1 MSNPETPEIQ
11 SAVESTESFGDI
23 LSQYTKSHSRKTEG
37 SKQLQATVIAVNAES
52 VFFDIGYKSEG
63 ILPLTA
69 LQGET
74 LKPGDKCLVTV
85 KGRDLDGYYELS
97 RFKVE
102 RPMDWSALEKAFADK
117 TTVLGT
123 VTGVIKGG
131 FSVDVGVRAFMP
143 ASRSGVREAADME
156 KLVGQEIRCRIIKLD
171 VTDEDVVVDRRAV
184 AEEEERSA
192 KDRFYSQMKEG
203 DTVSGTVRSL
213 TDYGAFVDLGGVDAL
228 LHVSDISWGRV
239 NKPSD
244 VLSVGQAV
252 EVKVLKVGSET
263 EKKRIS
269 VGLKQLQPHPWDAV
283 AAKFRAGDRV
293 RGTVTRLMDFGAFVE
308 LEPGIEGLIHISEM
322 SWSKGK
328 IRKASDVVK
337 QGETVEVVILQVNAG
352 ERRLSLG
359 LKQALGDPWA
369 DISQRFQ
376 VGSAVEGPVTNLT
389 KFGAFVQLSEGI
401 EGMVHVSDISAEKR
415 INQPA
420 DMLRVGQVVKAQ
432 VLAIDLDKRQMR
444 LGMKQLVPT
453 GLDEYIAEHNEGD
466 VVTGRLMDE
475 SGGQAKVEL
484 GEGIHATC
492 KVTAAAPAKTE
503 APKES
508 KADLSSLSSMLQA
521 RWKSGSGRPTQGRAG
536 ACRASPQFSHREPG
550 SSREED
556 WTGVRLAPAPRS
568 HRGGFHV
575 TYRAAVGSCGRT
587 DRVSP
592 ATAVPF
598 SRALRR
604 KQCSRFL
611 TALTGR
617 LLRQPHRLPRKM
629 GCPLFLS

>member
-1 MSNPETPEIQ
+1 MADPQTSNSETPETQ
-11 SAVESTESFGDI
+11 TAVEGTESFGDI
-23 LSQYTKSHSRKTEG
+23 LSQFQKSHSRKTEG
-37 SKQLQATVIAVNAES
+37 SRQLQATVIALNAES

-63 ILPLTA
+63 ILPLAA

-117 TTVLGT
+117 ASVLGT

-143 ASRSGVREAADME
+143 ASRSGVRDAAEME

-171 VTDEDVVVDRRAV
+171 VTDEDVVVDRRVV

-192 KDRFYSQMKEG
+192 KDKFYSQVKEG
-203 DTVSGTVRSL
+203 EAVSGTVRSL

-228 LHVSDISWGRV
+228 LHVSDIAWGRV

-252 EVKVLKVGSET
+252 EVKVLKVSSEGD
-263 EKKRIS
+263 KRRIS
-269 VGLKQLQPHPWDAV
+269 VGLKQLQPHPWEAV
-283 AAKFRAGDRV
+283 AEKFKAGDRV
-293 RGTVTRLMDFGAFVE
+293 RGTVTRLMEFGAFVE

-337 QGETVEVVILQVNAG
+337 PGETVEAVILLVNAA
-352 ERRLSLG
+352 EHRISLG
-359 LKQALGDPWA
+359 LKQALGDPWV

-376 VGSAVEGPVTNLT
+376 VGSAVEGPITNLT

-415 INQPA
+415 INQPQ
-420 DMLRVGQVVKAQ
+420 DVLRVGQIVKAQ
-432 VLAIDLDKRQMR
+432 VLAIDLEKRQMR

-453 GLDEYIAEHNEGD
+453 GLDEYIAEHNPGD
-466 VVTGRLMDE
+466 VVTGRLMDD
-475 SGGQAKVEL
+475 SDNQARVEL
-484 GEGIHATC
+484 GDGIHATC
-492 KVTAAAPAKTE
+492 KVTTAVPAK
-503 APKES
+503 ADSPKES
-508 KADLSSLSSMLQA
+508 KADLSSLTSMLQA
-521 RWKSGSGRPTQGRAG
+521 KWKTGSGGPAKTEPVRAG
-536 ACRASPQFSHREPG
+536 Q
-550 SSREED
+550 
-556 WTGVRLAPAPRS
+556 VRSFRIVNL
-568 HRGGFHV
+568 
-575 TYRAAVGSCGRT
+575 
-587 DRVSP
+587 DRV
-592 ATAVPF
+592 AKKIELEFA
-598 SRALRR
+598 
-604 KQCSRFL
+604 
-611 TALTGR
+611 
-617 LLRQPHRLPRKM
+617 
-629 GCPLFLS
+629 

>member
-1 MSNPETPEIQ
+1 MADPVISDQISSTSETPATQPAET
-11 SAVESTESFGDI
+11 TESFGDI
-23 LSQYTKSHSRKTEG
+23 LSQYQKSSSRKTEG
-37 SKQLQATVIAVNAES
+37 SRQLQATVIALNAES

-63 ILPLTA
+63 ILPLAA

-74 LKPGDKCLVTV
+74 LKPGDKALVTV

-102 RPMDWSALEKAFADK
+102 RPMDWTALEKAFADK
-117 TTVLGT
+117 LSVLGT
-123 VTGVIKGG
+123 VSAVVKGG

-143 ASRSGVREAADME
+143 ASRSGVRDAADME

-192 KDRFYSQMKEG
+192 KDRLYSQMKEG

-213 TDYGAFVDLGGVDAL
+213 TDYGAFVTLGGDAGGVDAL
-228 LHVSDISWGRV
+228 LHVGDIAWGRV

-244 VLSVGQAV
+244 VLSVGQQV
-252 EVKVLKVGSET
+252 DVKVLKLGNEGD
-263 EKKRIS
+263 KRRIS

-283 AAKFRAGDRV
+283 ALKYTAGDRV
-293 RGTVTRLMDFGAFVE
+293 RGTVTRLVDFGAFVE

-337 QGETVEVVILQVNAG
+337 EGETVEVVILQVQAP
-352 ERRLSLG
+352 ERRISLG

-376 VGSAVEGPVTNLT
+376 VGSAIEGPVTNLM

-401 EGMVHVSDISAEKR
+401 EGMVHVSDITAEKR
-415 INQPA
+415 INTPH
-420 DMLRVGQVVKAQ
+420 DMLRVGQIVKAQ
-432 VLAIDLDKRQMR
+432 ILAIDLDKRQIR

-453 GLDEYIAEHNEGD
+453 GIDEYLAEHNEGD
-466 VVTGRLMDE
+466 VVTGRLMDDA
-475 SGGQAKVEL
+475 GARAEL

-492 KVTAAAPAKTE
+492 RTAAAKAPIAAE
-503 APKES
+503 APSSS
-508 KADLSSLSSMLQA
+508 KADLSSLTSMLQN
-521 RWKSGSGRPTQGRAG
+521 RWKSGSSPTPKAEPARAG
-536 ACRASPQFSHREPG
+536 Q
-550 SSREED
+550 
-556 WTGVRLAPAPRS
+556 VRSFRIVKLD
-568 HRGGFHV
+568 
-575 TYRAAVGSCGRT
+575 RAAKKIEVE
-587 DRVSP
+587 
-592 ATAVPF
+592 
-598 SRALRR
+598 
-604 KQCSRFL
+604 L
-611 TALTGR
+611 T
-617 LLRQPHRLPRKM
+617 
-629 GCPLFLS
+629 

>member
-1 MSNPETPEIQ
+1 MSNPETPETQ
-11 SAVESTESFGDI
+11 PAVENTESFGDI

-37 SKQLQATVIAVNAES
+37 SRQLQATVIAVNAES

-63 ILPLTA
+63 ILPLAA

-102 RPMDWSALEKAFADK
+102 RPMDWTGLEKAFADK

-192 KDRFYSQMKEG
+192 KDKFYSQIKEG
-203 DTVSGTVRSL
+203 ETVSGTVRSL

-228 LHVSDISWGRV
+228 LHVSDIAWGRV
-239 NKPSD
+239 NKPAD
-244 VLSVGQAV
+244 VLSVGQAI
-252 EVKVLKVGSET
+252 EVKVLKVGSEG

-269 VGLKQLQPHPWDAV
+269 VGLKQLQPQPWDAV
-283 AAKFRAGDRV
+283 PEKFKAGDRV
-293 RGTVTRLMDFGAFVE
+293 RGTVTRLMEFGAFVE

-328 IRKASDVVK
+328 VRKASDVVK
-337 QGETVEVVILQVNAG
+337 AGETVEVVILQVSAG
-352 ERRLSLG
+352 ERRISLG
-359 LKQALGDPWA
+359 LKQALGDPWVDA
-369 DISQRFQ
+369 PQRFP
-376 VGSAVEGPVTNLT
+376 VGSAIEGPVTSLT
-389 KFGAFVQLSEGI
+389 KFGAFVQMAEGV
-401 EGMVHVSDISAEKR
+401 EGMVHVSEISAEKR

-420 DMLRVGQVVKAQ
+420 DVLRVGQVVQAL
-432 VLAIDLDKRQMR
+432 VIATDPEKRQMR
-444 LGMKQLVPT
+444 LSMKQLVPT

-475 SGGQAKVEL
+475 SAGSARVEL

-492 KVTAAAPAKTE
+492 KVSAAAAVKSE
-503 APKES
+503 APKDA

-521 RWKSGSGRPTQGRAG
+521 RWKSGSGGPAKAEPARAG
-536 ACRASPQFSHREPG
+536 QVRSFRIAKLDREAKKI
-550 SSREED
+550 ELEF
-556 WTGVRLAPAPRS
+556 V
-568 HRGGFHV
+568 
-575 TYRAAVGSCGRT
+575 
-587 DRVSP
+587 
-592 ATAVPF
+592 
-598 SRALRR
+598 
-604 KQCSRFL
+604 
-611 TALTGR
+611 
-617 LLRQPHRLPRKM
+617 
-629 GCPLFLS
+629 

>member
-1 MSNPETPEIQ
+1 MSKPEASHPEISEIQ
-11 SAVESTESFGDI
+11 PVLEGTESFGDI
-23 LSQYTKSHSRKTEG
+23 LSQYQKSHSRKTEG
-37 SKQLQATVIAVNAES
+37 SRQLQATVIAVNAES

-63 ILPLTA
+63 ILPLAA

-74 LKPGDKCLVTV
+74 LKAGDKCLVTV

-102 RPMDWSALEKAFADK
+102 RPMDWTGLEKAFADK

-123 VTGVIKGG
+123 VTAVIKGG

-143 ASRSGVREAADME
+143 ASRSGVREAAEME

-184 AEEEERSA
+184 AEEEARSA
-192 KDRFYSQMKEG
+192 KDKFLSQIKEG
-203 DTVSGTVRSL
+203 ETVSGTVRSL

-228 LHVSDISWGRV
+228 LHVSDIAWGRV
-239 NKPSD
+239 NKPAD
-244 VLSVGQAV
+244 VLSVGQEV
-252 EVKVLKVGSET
+252 EVKVLKVASDAD
-263 EKKRIS
+263 KRRIS

-283 AAKFRAGDRV
+283 GEKFRAGDRV
-293 RGTVTRLMDFGAFVE
+293 RGTVTRLVEFGAFVE

-337 QGETVEVVILQVNAG
+337 QGETVEAVILQVSAA
-352 ERRLSLG
+352 EHRISLG

-369 DISQRFQ
+369 EVAERFQ
-376 VGSAVEGPVTNLT
+376 VGSPVEGPITNLT

-415 INQPA
+415 INQPQ
-420 DMLRVGQVVKAQ
+420 DVLRVGQVVKAQ
-432 VLAIDLDKRQMR
+432 VLAIDLEKRQMR

-453 GLDEYIAEHNEGD
+453 GLDEYIAEHKEGD
-466 VVTGRLMDE
+466 VVTGRLMDDA
-475 SGGQAKVEL
+475 SGQARVEL

-492 KVTAAAPAKTE
+492 KMAAASAPKEDA

-508 KADLSSLSSMLQA
+508 KADISSLSSMLQA
-521 RWKSGSGRPTQGRAG
+521 RWKSGSGGPAKTEPVQAG
-536 ACRASPQFSHREPG
+536 Q
-550 SSREED
+550 
-556 WTGVRLAPAPRS
+556 VRSFRIVS
-568 HRGGFHV
+568 MD
-575 TYRAAVGSCGRT
+575 RAAKKIELEF
-587 DRVSP
+587 
-592 ATAVPF
+592 A
-598 SRALRR
+598 
-604 KQCSRFL
+604 
-611 TALTGR
+611 
-617 LLRQPHRLPRKM
+617 
-629 GCPLFLS
+629 

>member
-11 SAVESTESFGDI
+11 PIAESTESFGDI
-23 LSQYTKSHSRKTEG
+23 LSQYQKSHSRKTEG
-37 SKQLQATVIAVNAES
+37 SRQIQATVIAVNSES

-63 ILPLTA
+63 ILPLAA

-102 RPMDWSALEKAFADK
+102 RPMDWTSLEKAFADK

-123 VTGVIKGG
+123 VTSVIKGG

-143 ASRSGVREAADME
+143 ASRSGVRDTAEME

-192 KDRFYSQMKEG
+192 KDKFYSQIKEG
-203 DTVSGTVRSL
+203 ETVSGTVRSL

-228 LHVSDISWGRV
+228 LHVSDIAWGRV
-239 NKPSD
+239 NKPAD

-252 EVKVLKVGSET
+252 EVKVLKVASDSD
-263 EKKRIS
+263 KRRIS
-269 VGLKQLQPHPWDAV
+269 VGLKQLQPHPWEAV
-283 AAKFRAGDRV
+283 AEKFKAGDRV
-293 RGTVTRLMDFGAFVE
+293 RGTVTRLVEFGAFVE

-337 QGETVEVVILQVNAG
+337 QGETVEAVILQVNAA
-352 ERRLSLG
+352 EHRISLG

-369 DISQRFQ
+369 DVAQRFQ
-376 VGSAVEGPVTNLT
+376 FGSAVEGPVTNLT

-415 INQPA
+415 INQPQ
-420 DMLRVGQVVKAQ
+420 DVLRVGQVVKAQ
-432 VLAIDLDKRQMR
+432 VLAIDLEKRQMR

-453 GLDEYIAEHNEGD
+453 GLDEYIEEHNAGD
-466 VVTGRLMDE
+466 VVTGRLMDD
-475 SGGQAKVEL
+475 SGGQARVEL

-492 KVTAAAPAKTE
+492 KMTASIPAKSE

-521 RWKSGSGRPTQGRAG
+521 KW
-536 ACRASPQFSHREPG
+536 
-550 SSREED
+550 
-556 WTGVRLAPAPRS
+556 RS
-568 HRGGFHV
+568 
-575 TYRAAVGSCGRT
+575 GSCGPPKAEAARAGQVRSFRIVNL
-587 DRVSP
+587 DRAAKKIELEFV
-592 ATAVPF
+592 
-598 SRALRR
+598 
-604 KQCSRFL
+604 
-611 TALTGR
+611 
-617 LLRQPHRLPRKM
+617 
-629 GCPLFLS
+629 